1 MSPRWQSATLTTP
14 VGDCGCSWFGEN
26 RNITP
31 SYLGP
36 VRSPFSRPLRLR
48 RRTVRPPPTTALFFH
63 PLYLLE
69 EIWLMASSSPGS
81 SGKIGDSITA
91 IAAIDG
97 NITSQRT
104 GAFEMPKPSLR
115 GLNKPKCIK
124 CGNVARSRCPFQSC
138 KSCCAKAENPCH
150 IHVLKHNGTL
160 PDKPPPSSS
169 TAIEQPSNDVSSS
182 GASGRLNSLRQ
193 ISTNVANILRARKPL
208 NRKDAVNINRWRF
221 MKLREHFERD
231 IEVENEAFERYM
243 QNVNLLEE
251 TFSIMQG
258 TEPGDQTALVAGS
271 SEKLVS
277 EIKMK
282 LKSNSE
288 RAESFQERTRN
299 LINQKLCELQKGEFI
314 SDDCST
320 NDDDLDDHREFK
332 RSRQIMKWRHHRNS
346 TVDDVINKLNKA
358 HSEED
363 LRACMDLKLQYTSD
377 NLTSEDHSTP
387 KQESA
392 DETALS
398 FRSPPKMWMTAHV
411 DQDTLANINT
421 QFSSLSSI
429 AEL

>member
-1 MSPRWQSATLTTP
+1 
-14 VGDCGCSWFGEN
+14 
-26 RNITP
+26 
-31 SYLGP
+31 
-36 VRSPFSRPLRLR
+36 
-48 RRTVRPPPTTALFFH
+48 
-63 PLYLLE
+63 
-69 EIWLMASSSPGS
+69 MASSSPGS

-91 IAAIDG
+91 ITAIDG
-97 NITSQRT
+97 NITSQRP

-169 TAIEQPSNDVSSS
+169 TTIEQPSNDVSSS

-231 IEVENEAFERYM
+231 IEVENEAFDRYM

-251 TFSIMQG
+251 TFSITQG

-299 LINQKLCELQKGEFI
+299 LIDQKLCELQKGEFV
-314 SDDCST
+314 SDDCSI

-332 RSRQIMKWRHHRNS
+332 RSRQIMKWRHDRNS
-346 TVDDVINKLNKA
+346 TMDDVINKLNKA

-363 LRACMDLKLQYTSD
+363 IRGCMDLKLQCTSD

-387 KQESA
+387 KLESA
-392 DETALS
+392 DVTALS
-398 FRSPPKMWMTAHV
+398 FCSPPKMWMTAHV